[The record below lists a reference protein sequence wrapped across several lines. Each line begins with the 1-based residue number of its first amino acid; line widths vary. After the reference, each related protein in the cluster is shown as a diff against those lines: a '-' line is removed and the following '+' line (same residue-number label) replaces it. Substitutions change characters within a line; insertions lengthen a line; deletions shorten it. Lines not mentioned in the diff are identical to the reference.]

1 MSSIIQPTDL
11 RIHPLPEAETI
22 PSLWYTSEEIFAIE
36 KEKIFAHSWQCLGRT
51 SQVLTVGDYFLA
63 DIAGDPIIVIRGK
76 DGLLRAFY
84 NVCRHRGG
92 PLATSDG
99 CVSHLQCQYHG
110 WTYDLDGQLK
120 GVPSFDGVLN
130 FDKPSFGLVPIELT
144 EWEGFIF
151 IRLEA
156 DTPLIEELLTGIPE
170 RIGSPALTEL
180 QFHSRISYD
189 VHCNWKLYVDNYLEG
204 YHVPIVHPELMKLY
218 DYRNYRTEVKDWYSF
233 QHSPLN
239 GTQNIY
245 SSGEGEALYYF
256 IYPNLMLN
264 ILPGRLQTNLVQPID
279 ATHCRVIF
287 DYFYLPGTSEKMIIE
302 DQAFSDMVQAE
313 DIGICELVQRGVQ
326 SRSYDKGRF
335 SVLQEEAVWH
345 FQTLVKKALGSVTQ

>member
-1 MSSIIQPTDL
+1 MSIIQPHDL
-11 RIHPLPEAETI
+11 RIHPLPEAQTI
-22 PSLWYTSEEIFAIE
+22 PSLWYTSEEIAALE
-36 KEKIFAHSWQCLGRT
+36 KEKIFAHSWQCVGRG
-51 SQVLTVGDYFLA
+51 SQIKKSGEYFLS
-63 DIAGDPIIVIRGK
+63 DIAGESIIVIRGK
-76 DGLLRAFY
+76 DSVIRAFY

-120 GVPSFDGVLN
+120 GVPSFEGVLN
-130 FDKPSFGLVPIELT
+130 FDKPSFGLIPIEVA
-144 EWEGFIF
+144 EWEGFLF
-151 IRLEA
+151 VRLESGGVGMS
-156 DTPLIEELLTGIPE
+156 ELLSGISE
-170 RIGSPALTEL
+170 RIGEPKLSEL
-180 QFHSRISYD
+180 QFHSQISYD
-189 VHCNWKLYVDNYLEG
+189 VKCNWKIYVDNYLEG

-218 DYRNYRTEVKDWYSF
+218 DYRLYKTEVKEWYSF

-239 GTQNIY
+239 GKENIY
-245 SSGEGEALYYF
+245 SSGDGEALYYF

-264 ILPGRLQTNLVQPID
+264 ILPGRLQTNLVQPTS
-279 ATHCRVIF
+279 AKTCRVIF
-287 DYFYLPGTSEKMIIE
+287 DYYYLPGTSDKMITE